1 MWATGEE
8 AAGDH
13 RVELNRLH
21 VLNPFAEG
29 QRRAEGAGTKCTRC
43 PKWNTRWQEVGRRPL
58 KTTPGPLPRW
68 DGLCD
73 RSGQRWQGGRP
84 GAPPHS
90 TLTPPREPA
99 DLLWAR
105 RGATSARAQDHYSQ
119 STGCILTSRQ
129 ILTTVWCTTSSTASH
144 QRSLGRIS
152 AALRQFIPQNND

>member
-84 GAPPHS
+84 GAPPPLHPHPS
-90 TLTPPREPA
+90 PRACRSIMGKEGSDVGSGPGP
-99 DLLWAR
+99 LLPVNWLHPNKQANTDNSLVHNKLNSITHKFR
-105 RGATSARAQDHYSQ
+105 KDFSSAPSIH
-119 STGCILTSRQ
+119 
-129 ILTTVWCTTSSTASH
+129 TAK
-144 QRSLGRIS
+144 
-152 AALRQFIPQNND
+152 